1 MYVIDSNIII
11 EFFNNTELSKRAL
24 RLCNGENALTTSI
37 CQHEV
42 LAGARKEREIFIFS
56 NLFNGFEILE
66 HNAKSAFFSSEIYR
80 DLKNKGK
87 MIGDMDILIAG
98 ICRAN
103 NATLITLDKDFEKI
117 DGLDVKV
124 VK

>member
-11 EFFNNTELSKRAL
+11 EFFNDTELSKKAL
-24 RLCNGENALTTSI
+24 KLCNDEKALTTSI
-37 CQHEV
+37 CQHEI
-42 LAGARKEREIFIFS
+42 LAGARTEREIFIFS

-66 HNAKSAFFSSEIYR
+66 HNTKSAFFSSGIYR
-80 DLKNKGK
+80 DLKNRGK

-117 DGLDVKV
+117 NGLDVKI